1 MLGESDMKMKRL
13 ISVIVLISL
22 LCLSLVGCGTKET
35 KSNNTKTD
43 DAQNTGTTQSGDA
56 AVNFKGPSGNTP
68 VVDGKVDTSKF
79 VTVKM
84 LVLGDPPAGGAD
96 KKVLAELNKVL
107 KERLNAELDIQWVEW
122 NNYATKYQMELV
134 SGSDID
140 LIFTSSTWLNLWE
153 NSEKDAFMDISELL
167 PQYAPQLWADTTK
180 EEWDGCTYKGKIVS
194 LPEHRKWQL
203 STPLFAYRKDW
214 AKEFGI
220 ENVNSMD
227 TLEQYCKAILEKKP
241 GVIPYNVGGSAASN
255 ELYAMWMRQD
265 TDYVLGPGS
274 VGMAC
279 PVANASYDNNWTA
292 VSPVFDDK
300 FLDFAKKMKE
310 WGDAGFWPEDVMSG
324 TIDTKAAFLSG
335 TSGLYSMNVSNYY
348 PLFQEMAKEN
358 KDAELGAFFFDEKRG
373 FCISDVMT
381 QDSCSVT
388 ANAKNPERALMM
400 YDLFQ
405 YDKDIYHLTQY
416 GIEGQQYVVNQ
427 DGFREK
433 PEGYDEDRDA
443 YIWDMWSTRNDALE
457 IPEFNPYQKQIDDVN
472 ALIKPWTKINP
483 WGSFIVDTSSINSQ
497 VTAINEA
504 GTTWLPAI
512 QFGKAGD
519 PEDAVK
525 QYRAALTNAGID
537 SYMQEVERQ
546 MKEYNSN
553 K

>member
-1 MLGESDMKMKRL
+1 MKIKRL
-13 ISVIVLISL
+13 ISIIVLICML
-22 LCLSLVGCGTKET
+22 MTLAGCSKSKET
-35 KSNNTKTD
+35 GSKENTD
-43 DAQNTGTTQSGDA
+43 SSQASGTTEGSGEG
-56 AVNFKGPSGNTP
+56 NYKGPSGNTP
-68 VVDGKVDTSKF
+68 VVNGKIDTSEF

-96 KKVLAELNKVL
+96 KTVLAELNKVL
-107 KERLNAELDIQWVEW
+107 KERLNAELDIQWIEW
-122 NNYATKYQMELV
+122 NNYETKYQMELV

-140 LIFTSSTWLNLWE
+140 LIFTTSTWLNLWE
-153 NSEKDAFMDISELL
+153 NAEKDAFMDMKEML
-167 PQYAPQLWADTTK
+167 PYYAPQLWADTK
-180 EEWDGCTYKGKIVS
+180 AEEWEGCTYKGKIVA

-220 ENVNSMD
+220 DNINSMD
-227 TLEQYCKAILEKKP
+227 TLEQYCKAIIANKP
-241 GVIPYNVGGSAASN
+241 GVIPYNAGGSAASN
-255 ELYAMWMRQD
+255 ELFSMWMRQD

-279 PVANASYDNNWTA
+279 PVSNKSYEEPWTA

-310 WGDAGFWPEDVMSG
+310 WGDAGFWPQDVMSA

-335 TSGLYSMNVSNYY
+335 KSGLYSMNVSNYY
-348 PLFQEMAKEN
+348 PLFKELSKEN
-358 KDAELGAFFFDEKRG
+358 SEAELSAFFFDEKRG
-373 FCISDVMT
+373 FCIADVMT
-381 QDSCSVT
+381 QDSCSIT

-416 GIEGQQYVVNQ
+416 GIEGQQYVVNA
-427 DGFREK
+427 DGYREK
-433 PEGYDEDRDA
+433 PEGYDENRDA
-443 YIWDMWSTRNDALE
+443 YYWDMWSTRNDALE
-457 IPEFNPYQKQIDDVN
+457 IPEFNPFQAQIDEVN
-472 ALIKPWTKINP
+472 AKIKPWTKLNP

-525 QYRAALTNAGID
+525 QYREALTNAGVD
-537 SYMQEVERQ
+537 TYMQEVERQ
-546 MKEYNSN
+546 MQEYNSTRQ
-553 K
+553 